1 MKYLAFP
8 WGPLG
13 NMLRRLSLSGG
24 AGNVTAW
31 ILFLA
36 AGALPVVCWG
46 VLFLKKRAVKAD
58 WLLFLL
64 SAAMFA
70 GLWLLVNPSYLE
82 QRLFPPGIGEMGR
95 PAVALTIDSILLTWV
110 FGRFLEKYEKLGIN
124 RLLRSLQVLLV
135 IFILL
140 IGISAAFEAG
150 YGFAKEYAALKSGN
164 TALREKQL
172 MPSIVFLFL
181 QTVCAFLPKVLEL
194 FLWSRIVCLLRSFE
208 KDCFS
213 RESLGRV
220 EGIKRLSALFLVAV
234 LFGNLGMN
242 LLQLILASRIYSSH
256 YVLVLPLREIIVLL
270 VMVLLSRF
278 YLLTKHL
285 KEDNELFV

>member
-31 ILFLA
+31 VLFLA

-82 QRLFPPGIGEMGR
+82 QKLFPPGIGEMGM
-95 PAVALTIDSILLTWV
+95 PAVALTMDSILVTWV
-110 FGRFLEKYEKLGIN
+110 FCRFLEKYEKLGKIYDQAGMAPPEDQWLERAADMFRQDGWTN
-124 RLLRSLQVLLV
+124 
-135 IFILL
+135 IH
-140 IGISAAFEAG
+140 IGG
-150 YGFAKEYAALKSGN
+150 
-164 TALREKQL
+164 
-172 MPSIVFLFL
+172 
-181 QTVCAFLPKVLEL
+181 
-194 FLWSRIVCLLRSFE
+194 
-208 KDCFS
+208 
-213 RESLGRV
+213 
-220 EGIKRLSALFLVAV
+220 
-234 LFGNLGMN
+234 
-242 LLQLILASRIYSSH
+242 
-256 YVLVLPLREIIVLL
+256 
-270 VMVLLSRF
+270 
-278 YLLTKHL
+278 
-285 KEDNELFV
+285 